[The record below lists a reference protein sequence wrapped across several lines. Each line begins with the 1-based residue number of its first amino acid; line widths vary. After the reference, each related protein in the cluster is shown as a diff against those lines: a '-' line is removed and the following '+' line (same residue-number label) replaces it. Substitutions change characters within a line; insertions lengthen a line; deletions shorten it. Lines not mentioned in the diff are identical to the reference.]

1 MKLLLSQKYSNVCCL
16 FFLMKKF
23 LFKSF
28 FLIQGRPLLYAMFN
42 ETAVDKQKYGNLSV
56 GKRIY
61 KRIVVVFTCNRAN
74 MIHLRVNAY
83 KEWQSK
89 LN

>member
-1 MKLLLSQKYSNVCCL
+1 MIHL
-16 FFLMKKF
+16 FLQLAHLQVFQIY
-23 LFKSF
+23 
-28 FLIQGRPLLYAMFN
+28 FLIQGRPLLYAMCN
-42 ETAVDKQKYGNLSV
+42 ETAVDTQKYGNLSV

-83 KEWQSK
+83 KEWQSE

>member
-1 MKLLLSQKYSNVCCL
+1 MIHL
-16 FFLMKKF
+16 FLQLAHLQVFQIY
-23 LFKSF
+23 

-56 GKRIY
+56 GKMIY